1 MEREALPDVRLAEVP
16 VLPRRSGTSTVNSSE
31 EMLGR
36 CTSMAAVVTT
46 QMAASGTPLSAG
58 TEHRGAENP
67 VAGAQSESMCDT
79 LYLQ

>member
-1 MEREALPDVRLAEVP
+1 MPELTVEREALPDVMLAEVP

-46 QMAASGTPLSAG
+46 QMAASGTPLSLLG
-58 TEHRGAENP
+58 
-67 VAGAQSESMCDT
+67 S
-79 LYLQ
+79 L